1 MSHCSG
7 GRQPSLRYSRP
18 AAHGS
23 PRPRLLRGA
32 AHRRGTAWRGASA
45 SPELPSHARA
55 QPTADPL
62 RRRSRDLHRP
72 PRSRA
77 NPGRPPQHT
86 EGCPSGGLCGGLR
99 HRARR
104 LRRRVRGLDNVATVL
119 RELPLDAERLRAVA
133 ESCPLFWVQRLGY
146 LLELVER
153 STLAEVL
160 LPRVHAQA
168 RAPAPLV
175 RAAATAGAPR
185 NQRWRLI
192 LNTEVEPDL

>member
-1 MSHCSG
+1 MDHLG
-7 GRQPSLRYSRP
+7 LVYY
-18 AAHGS
+18 AA
-23 PRPRLLRGA
+23 LLTAAELHGA
-32 AHRRGTAWRGASA
+32 AHQRPQSFQVMLARNRRPILCGAVRVTFTARHDLERTPVVLRNTPRGVLRVASA
-45 SPELPSHARA
+45 EASAIELVGY
-55 QPTADPL
+55 AD
-62 RRRSRDLHRP
+62 
-72 PRSRA
+72 A
-77 NPGRPPQHT
+77 
-86 EGCPSGGLCGGLR
+86 CG
-99 HRARR
+99 
-104 LRRRVRGLDNVATVL
+104 GLDNVATVL